1 MNFNNALIRWMANR
15 TIDSYETERFISY
28 LINELFYAIEFY
40 YDSTTHLYEK
50 YTSTV
55 LLIKEDNRLEGIK
68 NFTFNAFPV
77 TKNFLLFV

>member
-1 MNFNNALIRWMANR
+1 MIQQHTFMKNTLQ
-15 TIDSYETERFISY
+15 
-28 LINELFYAIEFY
+28 
-40 YDSTTHLYEK
+40 
-50 YTSTV
+50 TV